1 MFLFLLLYPP
11 FLSQDLTRNMKISR
25 SLLPALLLVASV
37 VVMSVPGVFKGTCD
51 HVHNGVCYQFC
62 PQGGCSME
70 CIDLE
75 NMCSQDCSGKFPN
88 AFLKRI
94 TRNLVI
100 SAGKH
105 VTGA

>member
-1 MFLFLLLYPP
+1 
-11 FLSQDLTRNMKISR
+11 MKISR

-37 VVMSVPGVFKGTCD
+37 VVMSIPRDIKTTCD
-51 HVHNGVCYQFC
+51 DVHNGVCDQFC
-62 PQGGCSME
+62 PQGGCAME
-70 CIDLE
+70 CIELE
-75 NMCSQDCSGKFPN
+75 NKCSQDCSGKFPN